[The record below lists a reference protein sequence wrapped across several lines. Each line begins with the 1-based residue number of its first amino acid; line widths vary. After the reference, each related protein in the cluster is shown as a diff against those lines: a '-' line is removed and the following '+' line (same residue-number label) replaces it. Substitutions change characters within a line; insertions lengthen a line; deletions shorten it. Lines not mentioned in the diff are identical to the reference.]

1 MRGFLS
7 IDIDINELQ
16 VNQCSAP
23 TYLYEYQAI
32 RNGKPVQHD
41 EAFNQMDAFHESHKC
56 HLDSM
61 EVWTIYLP
69 TSLLPPTQTTQNYST
84 STINKTEI
92 LFQ

>member
-1 MRGFLS
+1 MQRMRGFLS

-61 EVWTIYLP
+61 EVWTVLN
-69 TSLLPPTQTTQNYST
+69 SSFTTQLT
-84 STINKTEI
+84 FHSTINKTEI

>member
-16 VNQCSAP
+16 LNQCSAP

-61 EVWTIYLP
+61 EVYEP
-69 TSLLPPTQTTQNYST
+69 CFSLSYHPQSPQNYFP
-84 STINKTEI
+84 STINKIEI